1 LRDSIPEIATG
12 IVRFHITLADEPG
25 ADARALADVVA
36 TWVRAV
42 DLGFFADGRISLSEP
57 MEARGRSVVGGV
69 RCERVPSV
77 AFQVLARMVSRF
89 SRVKARVESTNFF
102 REDGHRLAG
111 EGGVAAPALPQSI
124 PFAVEYPNDLHAD
137 VRVEIEFRAPLAQAE
152 RDALFAAFSIWDVL
166 IEALGEEERWGE
178 SVDYETRLLSPAIVE
193 HEVHG
198 YFASYECVY
207 SIVWMGL
214 RLHRRLPIERITME

>member
-1 LRDSIPEIATG
+1 
-12 IVRFHITLADEPG
+12 
-25 ADARALADVVA
+25 
-36 TWVRAV
+36 
-42 DLGFFADGRISLSEP
+42 

-69 RCERVPSV
+69 RCERVPSA

-89 SRVKARVESTNFF
+89 SQAKARVESTSLF

-111 EGGVAAPALPQSI
+111 EGGVAVPALPQSI

-152 RDALFAAFSIWDVL
+152 RDAVFGALSIWDVL

-178 SVDYETRLLSPAIVE
+178 SVDYETRLLGAAIVE

-198 YFASYECVY
+198 YFASFDCLY
-207 SIVWMGL
+207 SIVWMGW
-214 RLHRRLPIERITME
+214 RLHRRLPIERLTIE